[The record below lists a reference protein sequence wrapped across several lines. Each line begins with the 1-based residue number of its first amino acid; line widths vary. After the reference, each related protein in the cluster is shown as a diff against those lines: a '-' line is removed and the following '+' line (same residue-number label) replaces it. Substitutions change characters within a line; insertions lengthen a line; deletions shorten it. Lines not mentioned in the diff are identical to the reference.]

1 MKKVFLILI
10 LFWSSSAFSQ
20 ARIGNGGNETA
31 IDFLRS
37 AHQMLSIFGN
47 ELKTFP
53 ELKKH
58 NLSKVLEETSIL
70 VSTTPLHVE
79 LRGKIQEVT
88 AINFQNPKTI
98 IIHEARWKNIKL
110 DAVKE
115 ALALHELLSL
125 IGIEKTGSYY
135 ISKNYLV
142 KNGIHCVDDLCEEQ
156 VRQNSDEVFCRF
168 QNNWYPNSETNKFRF
183 LCKGKKSEFTVYCD
197 LWKDPVEFEGNKINA
212 LGGVWAPRDKK
223 GGMLNYTYPDVGGKY
238 CTYQDVAD
246 E

>member
-1 MKKVFLILI
+1 
-10 LFWSSSAFSQ
+10 
-20 ARIGNGGNETA
+20 
-31 IDFLRS
+31 
-37 AHQMLSIFGN
+37 MLSIFGN
-47 ELKTFP
+47 ELKTNP

-70 VSTTPLHVE
+70 LSTTPIHV
-79 LRGKIQEVT
+79 
-88 AINFQNPKTI
+88 
-98 IIHEARWKNIKL
+98 
-110 DAVKE
+110 
-115 ALALHELLSL
+115 LLSL
-125 IGIEKTGSYY
+125 IGIEKLGSYY

-183 LCKGKKSEFTVYCD
+183 LCKGKKTEFTVYCD
-197 LWKDPVEFEGNKINA
+197 LWKDPVEFDGNIFNA
-212 LGGVWAPRDKK
+212 LGGIWAPRDKK